1 MAPCHG
7 VCCMG
12 SAGPVLQW
20 HSGRGVPSGSAGR
33 CSSRMRPG
41 ILERHS
47 EWHSWTGVRTGIP
60 DWHSGRLSGL
70 AFGAV
75 VLGRLGWGLCSW
87 HVGGMLTERAGPAS
101 STSNRAGNAPE
112 RLGRT
117 PAEWLSGGVHDE
129 SSAHPPGPVDSS
141 PGGLAGLALK
151 RQSARGGRRGGPFK
165 AGWPGLL
172 WQSSPA
178 GILNKQSGRLVLE
191 RHSGCHSSARS
202 LVENFGRPSRPP
214 KRLRGSNPPPPA
226 LQSGPLPTAL
236 QSR

>member
-1 MAPCHG
+1 
-7 VCCMG
+7 
-12 SAGPVLQW
+12 
-20 HSGRGVPSGSAGR
+20 
-33 CSSRMRPG
+33 MRPG

-47 EWHSWTGVRTGIP
+47 EWHSWTGVRTGIL

-70 AFGAV
+70 ALGAV
-75 VLGRLGWGLCSW
+75 VLG
-87 HVGGMLTERAGPAS
+87 RAGPAS

-141 PGGLAGLALK
+141 PGELAGLALK
-151 RQSARGGRRGGPFK
+151 RQSARGGRRGSGRGPFS
-165 AGWPGLL
+165 GCWPGLL

-178 GILNKQSGRLVLE
+178 GILNKQSGRPVLE

-202 LVENFGRPSRPP
+202 LLENFGRPSRPP